1 MTQTVPLN
9 DLPDIIETT
18 GDYVTRDGRRVT
30 IHEIKPG
37 TPGTTSFSA
46 KGSVWRMSRGKDR
59 PGGLDIWHLSGR
71 NQAQRESTR
80 DIVGPFVSA

>member
-1 MTQTVPLN
+1 MTQIVQLN
-9 DLPDIIETT
+9 DLPTVIEAV

-30 IHEIKPG
+30 IHEIKSS
-37 TPGTTSFSA
+37 TPGTTSFPA

-59 PGGLDIWHLSGR
+59 PGGLDIWHPSGR

-80 DIVGPFVSA
+80 DIVGPFVPS